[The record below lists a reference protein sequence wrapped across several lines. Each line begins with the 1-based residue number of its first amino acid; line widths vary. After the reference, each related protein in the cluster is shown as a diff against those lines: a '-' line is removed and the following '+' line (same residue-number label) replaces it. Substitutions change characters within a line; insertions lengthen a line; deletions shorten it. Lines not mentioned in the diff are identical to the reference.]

1 MRFTSLKDDSFDTYI
16 AYPDKKFC
24 LVLKEGGNFA
34 LVTLISRSGDNV
46 RISDVYLVFT
56 SLLTEI
62 PPEENR
68 NLLDLFRP
76 EITVKRRNQYQISV
90 QGRDPVTRSF
100 DYTAVMKK
108 TVSVMVNN
116 VRRRG
121 KINDIRLEKK
131 LIIDDQLSFEY
142 QILLPDTEEKVWV
155 RGDTIEK
162 IGKNKEKT
170 VSSKTSSSQKKK
182 TSASKASHS
191 KPKTSKAKASASSAK
206 KTNRKQ
212 AANEETK
219 AEEKVPDYEEI
230 APAEDNSGKT
240 TAKKTRKKT
249 V

>member
-56 SLLTEI
+56 SLFTEI
-62 PPEENR
+62 APEENR

-76 EITVKRRNQYQISV
+76 NCTMKRRNQYQISV

-100 DYTAVMKK
+100 NYTAVMQK

-121 KINDIRLEKK
+121 KINDIRFGKK

-162 IGKNKEKT
+162 VGKNKEKT
-170 VSSKTSSSQKKK
+170 NSRKPSSSQKKK
-182 TSASKASHS
+182 TAGQS
-191 KPKTSKAKASASSAK
+191 KPKTSKAKATASSAK
-206 KTNRKQ
+206 KTNRKK
-212 AANEETK
+212 AAPKET
-219 AEEKVPDYEEI
+219 AEEKVPVYEET
-230 APAEDNSGKT
+230 APAKDNSGKT